1 MMFLSC
7 SVFSND
13 LMSLFLFTAGWQ
25 WLIDDTIKSLHLIYS
40 GVKDNILVSSSY
52 LKPLLFWYWW
62 LDFIAGL
69 HVFLV
74 PLMQANFAS
83 AFSSMLQAAVVSA
96 LSALCEEFY
105 GAEPGQADIQM
116 QGEWTFIPS
125 FDEFHFASG
134 MKSVCLYA
142 HTHTHTD
149 VLVSHYI
156 NELKSHQMATCCGSA
171 LALGCLPRFLISGK
185 MKQVWSKDSFIHNC
199 GFIWT
204 HFVCF
209 NQE

>member
-1 MMFLSC
+1 MMFLPC

-52 LKPLLFWYWW
+52 HKPSLFWYWW
-62 LDFIAGL
+62 MDFIAGL
-69 HVFLV
+69 HVFLA

-105 GAEPGQADIQM
+105 QAEPGQADIQM
-116 QGEWTFIPS
+116 QGEWNFIPS
-125 FDEFHFASG
+125 FDKFHFASG
-134 MKSVCLYA
+134 MKSVCLYPHI
-142 HTHTHTD
+142 HTHTHRR
-149 VLVSHYI
+149 LGVSLH
-156 NELKSHQMATCCGSA
+156 
-171 LALGCLPRFLISGK
+171 
-185 MKQVWSKDSFIHNC
+185 
-199 GFIWT
+199 
-204 HFVCF
+204 
-209 NQE
+209 